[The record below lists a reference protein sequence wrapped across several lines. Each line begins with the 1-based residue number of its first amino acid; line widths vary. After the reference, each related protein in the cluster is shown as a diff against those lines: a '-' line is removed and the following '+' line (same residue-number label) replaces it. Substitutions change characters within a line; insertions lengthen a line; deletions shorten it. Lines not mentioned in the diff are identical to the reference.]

1 LTTEKVFL
9 LNYKKTVAANNV
21 IVSFAAFVVVIAGM
35 KASTEILVPFLL
47 AVFIA
52 VLCTPLM
59 VWLKVRKVP
68 SSLAVLLVV
77 VMFFLLA
84 ATFGTVIGAS
94 LSAFYQDLPD
104 YEQKLQL
111 QSQAGVSW
119 LKGMGVEV
127 DQSII
132 RDYINPS
139 AAMKMVAQVFSG
151 LGGVLTNAFLILF
164 SVVFILVEAS
174 DFPDKVRRAL
184 GHQTTAL
191 ESFQRFSDS
200 VQRYLLIK
208 TLISIG
214 TGIFAGVALA
224 LIGVDYAVLWGLIA
238 FLLNYIPNIGSI
250 LAAIPPMLIAMIQLG
265 PMSSLLVAGVYVTI
279 NTLFGNVI
287 EPRFMGRSLG
297 LSTLVVFV
305 SLIFWGWVFGPV
317 GMLLSI
323 PLTMVVKIALEGS
336 KQHHWMSVLLG
347 H

>member
-1 LTTEKVFL
+1 M
-9 LNYKKTVAANNV
+9 NYKKTVAANNV

-59 VWLKVRKVP
+59 VWLKARKVP
-68 SSLAVLLVV
+68 SWVAVLLVV

-84 ATFGTVIGAS
+84 ATFGTVIGTS
-94 LSAFYQDLPD
+94 LSAFYQDLPE

-111 QSQAGVSW
+111 QSQASVQW
-119 LKGMGVEV
+119 LRGIGFEIDQAILSDYV
-127 DQSII
+127 D
-132 RDYINPS
+132 PG

-151 LGGVLTNAFLILF
+151 LGGVLTNTFLILF

-174 DFPDKVRRAL
+174 DFPDKVKRAL
-184 GHQTTAL
+184 GNQTTAL

-224 LIGVDYAVLWGLIA
+224 MIGVDYAILWGLIA

-265 PMSSLLVAGVYVTI
+265 PMSSLLVAGVYMTI
-279 NTLFGNVI
+279 NTVFGNVI
-287 EPRFMGRSLG
+287 EPKFMGRSLG

-305 SLIFWGWVFGPV
+305 SLVFWGWVFGPV

-336 KQHHWMSVLLG
+336 KQHRWMSVLLG